1 MQINFLQIFA
11 SFSAINVVIST
22 LRVRSIKLQEFR
34 TEFSDFIL
42 SVIFHLEHYLS
53 VVSSRYQIASSIRRY
68 FIITQLLALAS
79 KHENRYFY

>member
-34 TEFSDFIL
+34 TEFSDFIM
-42 SVIFHLEHYLS
+42 SVIFHRKHWLCL
-53 VVSSRYQIASSIRRY
+53 VTTKLLAASSAVSLSHS
-68 FIITQLLALAS
+68 FLL
-79 KHENRYFY
+79 